1 MGHFRSRHALSKALS
16 LQRLVR
22 QGRARTIAI
31 WAASVL
37 ALYAILGFFV
47 APPIAR
53 VQLERALG
61 DQLGR
66 RVAIERVRVNPFA
79 FSASILGF
87 SLKAPDGNANALA
100 FDELHANFALS
111 SLVRLAPVVEAVRLV
126 KPYIRVVRNEDK
138 SYDFQDI
145 IDRFASRPPS
155 PPGPPP
161 RFAVYN
167 ISLAGGRI
175 EFDDRPEHTQHVV
188 SDLQIGIPFI
198 SSLPSQ
204 VDITVQPRLAAK
216 VNGAPLELGGE
227 TKPLKDT
234 RETTLRIDIDDL
246 QVAKYFE
253 YSPVPLRLRILSGSL
268 STRLELSL
276 ATQEE
281 RLHTL
286 TLSGTVRLRNLVTQ
300 RTGGAPLLAVEAASV
315 DIDGLDFI
323 NRRAAIK
330 SVRVESPKADLI
342 RSKDGELNWLAL
354 VPEAAP
360 AESKEPPADPKEP
373 PFLFSVAEIALAGGA
388 VRVADEA
395 PEKPFRF
402 SLDNISLNVKGL
414 GNAPQTKASVRFGC
428 DAGARGKLAYEGSLE
443 LAPLRTQGRIDLAS
457 LQLGAFAPY
466 IEQVVQVAVSGGV
479 LSSKGQ
485 FSAAAPDGGP
495 LRIAYRADAS
505 VANFSS
511 LDKPTSQDLLRW
523 KSLAVRGID
532 FELAPLK
539 LAVEQVTLADFYSR
553 LIVNPDGT
561 LNLQTLAKKRDSP
574 LAAPPPAAE
583 AATGSA
589 PRRPPPNVRLGRIA
603 LRGGHVNFSDYFVK
617 PNYTIELTGIE
628 GGVTEMTPDKPGD
641 VELRGRIHQT
651 APLEIAGKL
660 NSLAADLFVDL
671 KASAR
676 DIELSP
682 LTPYAVKYVGYGIE
696 KGKLSVKLAYH
707 IENRKLAAENNVYL
721 DQLTFGEKVDS
732 PTATHLPVLFAVALL
747 KDKNGVI
754 DVSLPIGGS
763 LDDPDF
769 SVGGIIVKVI
779 VNLVEKAVTAPFALL
794 GSLVGGGEELAF
806 VEFAPG
812 SAALDAD
819 DEKKLGALAKALDE
833 RPGLKLDVS
842 GRMEPQADRDGL
854 KHAAVERQIKA
865 AKLKDTGGKSANALA
880 VDETTVAPDER
891 DKYLT
896 EAYKAAKFTRPR
908 NAIGLLK
915 DLPPPEM
922 EQLMLANAE
931 VGEGDLRQLANA
943 RAQAA
948 KGWLVETGKV
958 AADRVFI
965 VSPKTGTEGIKD
977 QGKPTRADFSLK

>member
-1 MGHFRSRHALSKALS
+1 MGHSRSRHALSKVLS
-16 LQRLVR
+16 PQRLLR

-47 APPIAR
+47 APPIVR
-53 VQLERALG
+53 FQLERALT
-61 DQLGR
+61 DLLGR
-66 RVAIERVRVNPFA
+66 QVAIERVRINPFA
-79 FSASILGF
+79 LSASIRGF
-87 SLKAPDGNANALA
+87 ALKTREGDADDFT
-100 FDELHANFALS
+100 FDELYLNVATS
-111 SLVRLAPVVEAVRLV
+111 SLFRLAPVVESVRLA
-126 KPYIRVVRNEDK
+126 KPTVRFVRYEDK
-138 SYDFQDI
+138 SYSFQDI
-145 IDRFASRPPS
+145 VDRFANRPPS

-167 ISLAGGRI
+167 ISLTDGRI
-175 EFDDRPEHTQHVV
+175 EIDDRPEKARHLV
-188 SDLQIGIPFI
+188 SDLHVGIPFI

-204 VDITVQPRLAAK
+204 IDINVQPRLTAK
-216 VNGAPLELGGE
+216 VNGTEFDLGGE

-234 RETTLRIDIDDL
+234 RETKLRIDIDDL
-246 QVAKYFE
+246 QIGKYLE
-253 YSPVPLRLRILSGSL
+253 YSPVPLRLRIPSASL

-286 TLSGTVRLRNLVTQ
+286 TLSGSVRLQKFAAQSADGT
-300 RTGGAPLLAVEAASV
+300 PLLAVDALNV
-315 DIDGLDFI
+315 DIDTVDFI
-323 NRRAAIK
+323 NRRAAIR
-330 SVRVESPKADLI
+330 SIRVDAPKADVI
-342 RSKDGELNWLAL
+342 RGKDGRLNWAALA
-354 VPEAAP
+354 PEGPAAAP
-360 AESKEPPADPKEP
+360 AEAQSEA
-373 PFLFSVAEIALAGGA
+373 PFPFTIGDIALARGA
-388 VRVADEA
+388 VRVVDET

-402 SLDNISLNVKGL
+402 ALDNIALSIEGL
-414 GNAPQTKASVRFGC
+414 GDAPGTKALLRLAC
-428 DAGARGKLAYEGSLE
+428 DTGARGRLALDGSLE
-443 LAPLRTQGRIDLAS
+443 LAPLRAAGRVDLAN

-779 VNLVEKAVTAPFALL
+779 VNFVEKAVTAPFALL

-806 VEFAPG
+806 VEFEPG

-842 GRMEPQADRDGL
+842 GRVEPQADRDGL

-865 AKLKDTGGKSANALA
+865 AKLKDTGGKSANALT
-880 VDETTVAPDER
+880 VDETTIAPDER
-891 DKYLT
+891 DRYLT
-896 EAYKAAKFTRPR
+896 EAYKSAKFTRPR

-948 KGWLVETGKV
+948 KGWLVETGKI

-965 VSPKTGTEGIKD
+965 VSPKTGADDVKD
-977 QGKPTRADFSLK
+977 QGKATRADFSLK

>member
-1 MGHFRSRHALSKALS
+1 MGALSK
-16 LQRLVR
+16 RLNLERLARRGRVR
-22 QGRARTIAI
+22 SIAI
-31 WAASVL
+31 WAGGVL
-37 ALYAILGFFV
+37 ALYAIFGFFV
-47 APPIAR
+47 APPIVRA
-53 VQLERALG
+53 QLERALT

-66 RVAIERVRVNPFA
+66 RVAIERVRINPFA
-79 FSASILGF
+79 LSASILGF
-87 SLKAPDGNANALA
+87 SLKTADGNANALA

-111 SLVRLAPVVEAVRLV
+111 SLFRLAPVVEAVRLAR
-126 KPYIRVVRNEDK
+126 PYVRVVRNEDK

-145 IDRFASRPPS
+145 VDRFASRPRAE
-155 PPGPPP
+155 PGPPP

-167 ISLAGGRI
+167 ISLADGRI
-175 EFDDRPEHTQHVV
+175 EFDDRPEHAQHVV
-188 SDLQIGIPFI
+188 SELHIGIPFI

-204 VDITVQPRLAAK
+204 VDITVQPHLTAK
-216 VNGAPLELGGE
+216 VNGTPLELGGE

-234 RETTLRIDIDDL
+234 RETKLRIDIDDL
-246 QVAKYFE
+246 QVGKYFE
-253 YSPVPLRLRILSGSL
+253 YAPVPLRLRVLSGSL
-268 STRLELSL
+268 GTRLELSL
-276 ATQEE
+276 ATQDE

-286 TLSGTVRLRNLVTQ
+286 TLSGTVRLQNLVTQ
-300 RTGGAPLLAVEAASV
+300 QAGGAPLLAVGALDV
-315 DIDGLDFI
+315 DIEGLDLV
-323 NRRAAIK
+323 NRRAAIR
-330 SVRVESPKADLI
+330 SVRIESPKADVI
-342 RSKDGELNWLAL
+342 RRKDGELNWLAL
-354 VPEAAP
+354 VPEAPKAAP
-360 AESKEPPADPKEP
+360 AESKDP

-388 VRVADEA
+388 VRVVDET
-395 PEKPFRF
+395 PERPFRF
-402 SLDNISLNVKGL
+402 SLDKVSLSVKGL
-414 GNAPQTKASVRFGC
+414 GNAPETKASVRFAC
-428 DAGARGKLAYEGSLE
+428 DAGARGKLAYDGSLE
-443 LAPLRTQGRIDLAS
+443 LVPLRTEGRIDLAS

-466 IEQVVQVAVSGGV
+466 IEQGVQVVVSGGA

-485 FSAAAPDGGP
+485 FSAEVPDGGP
-495 LRIAYRADAS
+495 VRIAYRAEAS

-539 LAVEQVTLADFYSR
+539 VAVEQVTLADFYSR

-561 LNLQTLAKKRDSP
+561 LNLQTLVKREP
-574 LAAPPPAAE
+574 QPAAPPGAE
-583 AATGSA
+583 AATGSV
-589 PRRPPPNVRLGRIA
+589 PRGPPPNVRLGKIA
-603 LRGGHVNFSDYFVK
+603 LRGGNVNFSDYFVK
-617 PNYTIELTGIE
+617 PNYTIGLTGIE
-628 GGVTEMTPDKPGD
+628 GGVSEMTRDKPGD

-682 LTPYAVKYVGYGIE
+682 LTPYAAKYVGYGIE

-707 IENRKLAAENNVYL
+707 IENRKLAAENDVYL

-754 DVSLPIGGS
+754 DVNLPIGGS
-763 LDDPDF
+763 LDDPQF
-769 SVGGIIVKVI
+769 SVGGIIVKVL

-812 SAALDAD
+812 SAVLDAD
-819 DEKKLGALAKALDE
+819 GEKKLGTLAKALDD

-842 GRMEPQADRDGL
+842 GRVDPVVDAEAL
-854 KHAAVERQIKA
+854 KHAAVEREIKA
-865 AKLKDTGGKSANALA
+865 AKLKDTGGKPGN
-880 VDETTVAPDER
+880 VDNVTIASGEH

-896 EAYKAAKFTRPR
+896 EAYRAAKFERPR
-908 NAIGLLK
+908 NALGLLK
-915 DLPPPEM
+915 DLPAAEM

-931 VGEGDLRQLANA
+931 AGEGDLRKLGEA
-943 RAQAA
+943 RALIA
-948 KGWLVETGKV
+948 KDWLVETGKI

-965 VSPKTGTEGIKD
+965 VSSKMGAGDIKD
-977 QGKPTRADFSLK
+977 QGKATRADFSLK

>member
-1 MGHFRSRHALSKALS
+1 MVALSKRLS
-16 LQRLVR
+16 LERLAR
-22 QGRARTIAI
+22 RGRGRTIAI
-31 WAASVL
+31 WAGSVL
-37 ALYAILGFFV
+37 ALYAIVGFFI

-53 VQLERALG
+53 SQLERALT

-66 RVAIERVRVNPFA
+66 QVAIERIRINPFA

-126 KPYIRVVRNEDK
+126 KPYVRVVRNEDK
-138 SYDFQDI
+138 AYDFQDI
-145 IDRFASRPPS
+145 IDRFASRPS
-155 PPGPPP
+155 AAPGPPP

-167 ISLAGGRI
+167 ISLADGRI
-175 EFDDRPEHTQHVV
+175 EFDDRPEHAQHVV
-188 SDLQIGIPFI
+188 SDLQVGIPFI

-204 VDITVQPRLAAK
+204 IDITVQPHLTAK
-216 VNGAPLELGGE
+216 VNGTPLELGGE

-246 QVAKYFE
+246 QLAKYFE

-268 STRLELSL
+268 STRLKLSL
-276 ATQEE
+276 STQNE

-286 TLSGTVRLRNLVTQ
+286 TLSGTARLQNLVTQ
-300 RTGGAPLLAVEAASV
+300 RVGGAPLLAVGALDV
-315 DIDGLDFI
+315 DIDGLDLV

-330 SVRVESPKADLI
+330 SVRIESPRADVV
-342 RSKDGELNWLAL
+342 RRKDGELNWLAL
-354 VPEAAP
+354 VPEAPKAAP
-360 AESKEPPADPKEP
+360 AESKDP
-373 PFLFSVAEIALAGGA
+373 PFLFNVAEIALAGGA
-388 VRVADEA
+388 VRVVDET
-395 PEKPFRF
+395 PERPFRF
-402 SLDNISLNVKGL
+402 SLDNVSLSVKGL
-414 GNAPQTKASVRFGC
+414 GNAPLTKATVRFGC
-428 DAGARGKLAYEGSLE
+428 DAGARGKLAYDGSLE
-443 LAPLRTQGRIDLAS
+443 LVPLRAEGKIDLAG

-466 IEQVVQVAVSGGV
+466 IEQAVQVVVSGGV

-485 FSAAAPDGGP
+485 FSAEAPDGGP
-495 LRIAYRADAS
+495 VRIAYRADAS

-561 LNLQTLAKKRDSP
+561 LNLQTLAKGREP
-574 LAAPPPAAE
+574 RPAAPPAAE
-583 AATGSA
+583 ATTGSA
-589 PRRPPPNVRLGRIA
+589 PRGPPPNVRLGKIA
-603 LRGGHVNFSDYFVK
+603 LRGGNVNFSDYFVK

-754 DVSLPIGGS
+754 DVNLPIGGS

-779 VNLVEKAVTAPFALL
+779 VNLLEKAVTAPFALL

-812 SAALDAD
+812 SAVLDAE
-819 DEKKLGALAKALDE
+819 DEKKLGALAKALDG

-842 GRMEPQADRDGL
+842 GRIDPQADRDGL

-865 AKLKDTGGKSANALA
+865 AKLRDTGGKSPNALA
-880 VDETTVAPDER
+880 VDEMTITPDEH

-896 EAYKAAKFTRPR
+896 EAYRAAKFTRPR
-908 NAIGLLK
+908 NALGLLK
-915 DLPPPEM
+915 DLPVAEM
-922 EQLMLANAE
+922 ERLMLSNAE
-931 VGEGDLRQLANA
+931 VGEGDLQQLANA

-958 AADRVFI
+958 APERVFI
-965 VSPKTGTEGIKD
+965 VSSKTGAGDIKD
-977 QGKPTRADFSLK
+977 QGKATRADFSLK

>member
-1 MGHFRSRHALSKALS
+1 MKAIRARRVPVLD
-16 LQRLVR
+16 RLIR
-22 QGRARTIAI
+22 RGRARTVAI
-31 WAASVL
+31 WAGGVL
-37 ALYAILGFFV
+37 AVYAILGFLV
-47 APPIAR
+47 APPVVR
-53 VQLERALG
+53 WQLERALTE
-61 DQLGR
+61 QLGR
-66 RVAIERVRVNPFA
+66 QVTVERVRINPFA
-79 FSASILGF
+79 LSASIQGF
-87 SLKAPDGNANALA
+87 ALKTRGGDADDFT
-100 FDELHANFALS
+100 FDELYLNVATS
-111 SLVRLAPVVEAVRLV
+111 SLFRLAPVVESLRLAKPTVRF
-126 KPYIRVVRNEDK
+126 VRYEDK
-138 SYDFQDI
+138 SYSFQDI
-145 IDRFASRPPS
+145 IDRFSSRPPS

-167 ISLAGGRI
+167 ISLTEGRI
-175 EFDDRPEHTQHVV
+175 EIDDRPEKAQHVV
-188 SDLQIGIPFI
+188 SDLHIGIPFI

-204 VDITVQPRLAAK
+204 IDINVQPRVTAK
-216 VNGAPLELGGE
+216 VNGTELDLGGE

-234 RETTLRIDIDDL
+234 RETKLRVDIDDL
-246 QVAKYFE
+246 QIGKYLE
-253 YSPVPLRLRILSGSL
+253 YSPVPLRVRIPSASL

-286 TLSGTVRLRNLVTQ
+286 TLSGSIRLQKFEAQKADGT
-300 RTGGAPLLAVEAASV
+300 PLLAVEALNV
-315 DIDGLDFI
+315 DIDTVDFI
-323 NRRAAIK
+323 NRRAAIR
-330 SVRVESPKADLI
+330 SIRVDAPRADVI
-342 RSKDGELNWLAL
+342 RGKDGRFNWGALA
-354 VPEAAP
+354 PEAPAAAP
-360 AESKEPPADPKEP
+360 TEAKSEA
-373 PFLFSVAEIALAGGA
+373 PFPFTVGDIALARGA
-388 VRVADEA
+388 VRVVDET

-402 SLDNISLNVKGL
+402 ALGNIALSAEGL
-414 GNAPQTKASVRFGC
+414 GNAPGTKASLRFAC
-428 DAGARGKLAYEGSLE
+428 DTGAKGRLALDGSLE
-443 LAPLRTQGRIDLAS
+443 LAPLRAAGRVDLAN

-466 IEQVVQVAVSGGV
+466 IEQVVQVVVSGGV

-485 FSAAAPDGGP
+485 FSAEAPDGGP
-495 LRIAYRADAS
+495 VRIAYRADAS

-561 LNLQTLAKKRDSP
+561 LNLQTLAKREP
-574 LAAPPPAAE
+574 QPAAPPAAE
-583 AATGSA
+583 AVTGSA
-589 PRRPPPNVRLGRIA
+589 PRGPPPNVRLGKIV
-603 LRGGHVNFSDYFVK
+603 LRGGNVNFSDYFVK

-641 VELRGRIHQT
+641 VEVRGRIHQT
-651 APLEIAGKL
+651 APLEIVGKL

-682 LTPYAVKYVGYGIE
+682 LTPYSAKYVGYGIE
-696 KGKLSVKLAYH
+696 KGKLSVKVAYH

-754 DVSLPIGGS
+754 DVDLQIGGS

-819 DEKKLGALAKALDE
+819 DEKKLGTLAKALDD

-842 GRMEPQADRDGL
+842 GRIDPQADRDAL
-854 KHAAVERQIKA
+854 KHAAVERQVKA

-880 VDETTVAPDER
+880 VDEMTITPEER

-896 EAYKAAKFTRPR
+896 EAYRAAKFDRPR

-915 DLPPPEM
+915 DLPVAEM

-943 RAQAA
+943 RAQVA
-948 KGWLVETGKV
+948 KSWLVETGKV
-958 AADRVFI
+958 AAERVFI
-965 VSPKTGTEGIKD
+965 VSPKTGADGIKD
-977 QGKPTRADFSLK
+977 QGKAMRADFSLK